1 MVTLSYRC
9 EAVVG
14 LPQMVVLYLCYQML
28 KEHWNVRIM
37 NPLRFLALSRPSFEN
52 PRGILLSK

>member
-1 MVTLSYRC
+1 MVTLNYRC

-37 NPLRFLALSRPSFEN
+37 NPLRFSASRPSFEN
-52 PRGILLSK
+52 PRGTLLSK